1 MKTSPFLSLDWRDLT
16 KGLLVAVISPVFTI
30 MESSIRAGSLTFNW
44 TSIGLT
50 ALAATGAYLVKNF
63 ITPAQAITKPEVINT
78 PGL

>member
-44 TSIGLT
+44 SSIGLT

-63 ITPAQAITKPEVINT
+63 ITPSQAITKPDTNA